1 MTKTGDKATKG
12 GQGKIRVEQDARG
25 QFAEKKHGRTNNG
38 VSSASPRVTSGTDDA
53 TTGGS
58 RLVSDSSRPDVPLP
72 PLGGPF
78 LPCRVFELFCS
89 TSSAP

>member
-25 QFAEKKHGRTNNG
+25 QFAEKKHGGTNNG

-53 TTGGS
+53 TTGTDNVKNNKPS
-58 RLVSDSSRPDVPLP
+58 RTDPR
-72 PLGGPF
+72 
-78 LPCRVFELFCS
+78 
-89 TSSAP
+89 